1 MHFSNS
7 FNITVPLCVDILR
20 LTSFIEGRDDE
31 NRKPLGCHS
40 TASLTLS
47 ALRFHHRQLQPPSR
61 DLVRA
66 VEANV
71 ALQMMLAATHV
82 AVTDSFNFNFARC
95 DSQRAN
101 TQTILAIAQVASFA
115 LNLDEVRKS
124 LAAFWHLGMAQV

>member
-1 MHFSNS
+1 MK
-7 FNITVPLCVDILR
+7 
-20 LTSFIEGRDDE
+20 IESHWVAT
-31 NRKPLGCHS
+31 P
-40 TASLTLS
+40 TTSLTLS

-82 AVTDSFNFNFARC
+82 AVTDSFNFNFARVVIPKG
-95 DSQRAN
+95 R
-101 TQTILAIAQVASFA
+101 TLQTILAIAQVASFA

-124 LAAFWHLGMAQV
+124 LAAFLALGHGASMMQGDGFEPP